1 MSTPHTGGADP
12 PLDPRA
18 AFAELSKIML
28 NEQQLSETLGR
39 VAELAKQTITGAADV
54 SVTLMDDGHVSS
66 VAFTGPLSA
75 QLDERQYEAGFGPCM
90 DAALS
95 GATVTIEDTAADATY
110 PDFGRAAARQGITHT
125 MSIGLP
131 VARQTIGA
139 LNIYGTA
146 AGSFDAGTQE
156 LATAFASYAAVAVAN
171 AGVYASTRRGGT
183 GGPAP
188 ALPRRGGGPRANAG
202 RHPRPRHSGGQPAAR
217 PAVTG
222 RHRPGEGRP
231 DGSASDHRR
240 RRLRHA
246 VRAVPRHQPQAA

>member
-1 MSTPHTGGADP
+1 MSTAHTGGSDP
-12 PLDPRA
+12 PLDPRV

-28 NEQQLSETLGR
+28 SEQQLSETLGR

-54 SVTLMDDGHVSS
+54 SVTLMDDGHVTS
-66 VAFTGPLSA
+66 VAFTGALSA

-95 GATVTIEDTAADATY
+95 GATVTIEDTAADPTY
-110 PDFGRAAARQGITHT
+110 PDFSRVAARRGITHT

-146 AGSFDAGTQE
+146 DGSFDAATQE

-171 AGVYASTRRGGT
+171 AGVYASTATLAANLQR
-183 GGPAP
+183 
-188 ALPRRGGGPRANAG
+188 ALQSRAVIDQAKG
-202 RHPRPRHSGGQPAAR
+202 ILM
-217 PAVTG
+217 G
-222 RHRPGEGRP
+222 RHRITA
-231 DGSASDHRR
+231 DAAFDMLSAQSQDTNRK
-240 RRLRHA
+240 LREIAGDLVDEVQHTDSA
-246 VRAVPRHQPQAA
+246 

>member
-28 NEQQLSETLGR
+28 SEQQLSETLGR
-39 VAELAKQTITGAADV
+39 VAALAKQTITGAADV
-54 SVTLMDDGHVSS
+54 SVTLMDDGNVSS
-66 VAFTGPLSA
+66 VAFTGALSA

-110 PDFGRAAARQGITHT
+110 PDFGRVAARHGITHT

-139 LNIYGTA
+139 LNIYGTDD
-146 AGSFDAGTQE
+146 GSFDAATQE

-171 AGVYASTRRGGT
+171 AGVYASTATLAANLQR
-183 GGPAP
+183 
-188 ALPRRGGGPRANAG
+188 ALQSRAVIDQAKG
-202 RHPRPRHSGGQPAAR
+202 ILMS
-217 PAVTG
+217 
-222 RHRPGEGRP
+222 RHRITA
-231 DGSASDHRR
+231 DAAFDMLSAQSQATNRK
-240 RRLRHA
+240 LREIA
-246 VRAVPRHQPQAA
+246 GDLVDEVQSTDSA

>member
-1 MSTPHTGGADP
+1 MSTPHTGGSGP

-18 AFAELSKIML
+18 AFAELGKIML
-28 NEQQLSETLGR
+28 SEQQLSDVLDR

-54 SVTLMDDGHVSS
+54 SVTLMEGRKVSS

-95 GATVTIEDTAADATY
+95 GATVTIENTAADPTY
-110 PDFGRAAARQGITHT
+110 PDFGRVAARRGITHT

-146 AGSFDAGTQE
+146 EGVFDAATQE

-171 AGVYASTRRGGT
+171 AGVYASTATLAANLQR
-183 GGPAP
+183 
-188 ALPRRGGGPRANAG
+188 ALQSRAVIDQAKG
-202 RHPRPRHSGGQPAAR
+202 ILM
-217 PAVTG
+217 G
-222 RHRPGEGRP
+222 RHRITP
-231 DGSASDHRR
+231 DAAFDMLTAQSQATNRK
-240 RRLRHA
+240 LRGIA
-246 VRAVPRHQPQAA
+246 ADIVDEVQPRDLD

>member
-1 MSTPHTGGADP
+1 MSTPYIGGAAP

-28 NEQQLSETLGR
+28 SERQLSEVLGR

-54 SVTLMDDGHVSS
+54 SVTLMDDRQVSS
-66 VAFTGPLSA
+66 VAFTGALSA

-95 GATVTIEDTAADATY
+95 GATVTIENTAADPTY
-110 PDFGRAAARQGITHT
+110 PDFGRAAARRGITHT

-139 LNIYGTA
+139 LNIYGSA
-146 AGSFDAGTQE
+146 DGAFDAATQE

-171 AGVYASTRRGGT
+171 AGVYASTATLAANLQR
-183 GGPAP
+183 
-188 ALPRRGGGPRANAG
+188 ALDSRAVIDQAKGILMG
-202 RHPRPRHSGGQPAAR
+202 RHGLSADAAFDLLSMESQLSNR
-217 PAVTG
+217 KLRDIAQDLVDEVQRGARRCRRTG
-222 RHRPGEGRP
+222 PTTH
-231 DGSASDHRR
+231 
-240 RRLRHA
+240 
-246 VRAVPRHQPQAA
+246 

>member
-12 PLDPRA
+12 PLDPRV

-28 NEQQLSETLGR
+28 SEQQLSDVLGR
-39 VAELAKQTITGAADV
+39 VAALAKQTITGAADV

-66 VAFTGPLSA
+66 VAFTGALSA

-95 GATVTIEDTAADATY
+95 GATVTIENTAADPTY
-110 PDFGRAAARQGITHT
+110 PDFGRAAARRGITHT

-146 AGSFDAGTQE
+146 AGAAGAFDAETPRRRSSPPPSP
-156 LATAFASYAAVAVAN
+156 ATRRSPSRTPASTPAPPPWRATCSVPCSPGAS
-171 AGVYASTRRGGT
+171 STRR
-183 GGPAP
+183 
-188 ALPRRGGGPRANAG
+188 RA
-202 RHPRPRHSGGQPAAR
+202 S
-217 PAVTG
+217 
-222 RHRPGEGRP
+222 
-231 DGSASDHRR
+231 
-240 RRLRHA
+240 
-246 VRAVPRHQPQAA
+246 

>member
-1 MSTPHTGGADP
+1 MSTLHTGGADP
-12 PLDPRA
+12 PLDPRV

-28 NEQQLSETLGR
+28 SELQLSEVLGR
-39 VAELAKQTITGAADV
+39 VADLAKQTITGAADV

-95 GATVTIEDTAADATY
+95 GATVTIKNTAADPTY
-110 PDFGRAAARQGITHT
+110 PDFGRAAARHGITHT

-146 AGSFDAGTQE
+146 DGSFDATTQE
-156 LATAFASYAAVAVAN
+156 LARASASYGGVAVAN
-171 AGVYASTRRGGT
+171 AGVSAS
-183 GGPAP
+183 PP
-188 ALPRRGGGPRANAG
+188 PRAATLQRALQPRAVIDQAKGILMG
-202 RHPRPRHSGGQPAAR
+202 RHQITADAAFEMLSGQSQVTNRKLREIAADIIEEVQP
-217 PAVTG
+217 T
-222 RHRPGEGRP
+222 HP
-231 DGSASDHRR
+231 D
-240 RRLRHA
+240 
-246 VRAVPRHQPQAA
+246 